1 MRLID
6 ADKLLKADEN
16 SDKILV
22 LGSGKSLELAYALMK
37 KKVENA
43 PTVDAVPVIR
53 CKDCKYHE
61 DEEPGMVYCPNLV
74 GGWVGENWF
83 CADGERGY
91 EEAGGRKVKVIYNLG
106 ESDEWWHEKLCQLK
120 EGHIQLTENDQE
132 IIRAVKAEAK
142 REGIRRALIKK
153 GLLPDK
159 EM

>member
-1 MRLID
+1 MRKYSDSTLMGMTKSELI
-6 ADKLLKADEN
+6 AQLRCAEYNRTVAEETLAQQAENLKDWE
-16 SDKILV
+16 
-22 LGSGKSLELAYALMK
+22 
-37 KKVENA
+37 
-43 PTVDAVPVIR
+43 PVVR
-53 CKDCKYHE
+53 CKDCKHHE

-91 EEAGGRKVKVIYNLG
+91 EEAGGRKVKVIYSLG